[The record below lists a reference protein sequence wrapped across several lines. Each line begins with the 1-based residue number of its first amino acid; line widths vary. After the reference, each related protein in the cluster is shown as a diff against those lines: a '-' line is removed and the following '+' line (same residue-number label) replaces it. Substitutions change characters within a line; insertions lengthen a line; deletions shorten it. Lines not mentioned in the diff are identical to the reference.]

1 MAERFW
7 FVSVGP
13 FDEGHVIEWVEGVA
27 DRCPG
32 SPEVELIDHRQ
43 WYARAIDAD
52 TVRDALVALRVGIA
66 GAGVANDVR
75 SSVAGLVSDMETWL
89 KREFDAGQD

>member
-7 FVSVGP
+7 FVNVGP
-13 FDEGHVIEWVEGVA
+13 FDEGHVIEWVDRMA
-27 DRCPG
+27 DSSPG

-66 GAGVANDVR
+66 GAEVADNVR

-89 KREFDAGQD
+89 KREFDADPD